1 MISRRGSLVVLAIA
15 VSQACAASDP
25 TQSPT
30 GPETND
36 TTTNNPPPPAS
47 LANECQSP
55 QAGWIW
61 CDDFEQNRLSSY
73 FEYKDASGSFTRQAG
88 VGVSGST
95 GMRAQFSQDQVDAGS
110 LHLAVGRTPQSYFAA
125 VDAGTADY
133 RELYWRV
140 YLRHEPG
147 WEGGGGDKL
156 SRAFIFASPNSWAQA
171 MIAHVWSG
179 NGNASVSTFLS
190 IDPASGTDTAGNVVT
205 TVYNDFVNLRWLG
218 LRYSSTPIF
227 DTAHVGEWYCIEARA
242 RLNDAGQSN
251 GVFQLWIDGE
261 LEAEQ
266 SGMNWVGTYSDYGIN
281 AVFLENYWNDGSP
294 VSQERYM
301 DNFVVSTQPVGCG

>member
-73 FEYKDASGSFTRQAG
+73 FEYDNSGGGFSRQAG
-88 VGVSGST
+88 VGVSSSM
-95 GMRAQFSQDQVDAGS
+95 GMRAQFSQGQVGAGS
-110 LHLAVGRTPQSYFAA
+110 LHLAMGRTPQSYFAA
-125 VDAGTADY
+125 VDAGTTDY

-140 YLRHEPG
+140 FLRHEPG
-147 WEGGGGDKL
+147 WQGGGGDKL
-156 SRAFIFASPNSWAQA
+156 SRAFIFASPNTWAQA

-179 NGNASVSTFLS
+179 SPGKENFLS
-190 IDPASGTDTAGNVVT
+190 IDPASGTDTSGNVVT
-205 TVYNDFVNLRWLG
+205 TAYNDFPNLRWLG
-218 LRYSSTPIF
+218 LRYSTTPIF
-227 DTAHVGEWYCIEARA
+227 DAAHVGEWYCIEARV

-251 GVFQLWIDGE
+251 GVFQVWIDGQ
-261 LEAEQ
+261 LEIENT
-266 SGMNWVGTYSDYGIN
+266 GMNWVGSYSDYGIN
-281 AVFLENYWNDGSP
+281 AVYLENYWNDGSP